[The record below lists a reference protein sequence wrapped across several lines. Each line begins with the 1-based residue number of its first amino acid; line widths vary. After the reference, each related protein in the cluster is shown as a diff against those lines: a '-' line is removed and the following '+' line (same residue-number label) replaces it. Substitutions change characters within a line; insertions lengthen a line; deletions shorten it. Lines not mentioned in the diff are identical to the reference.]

1 MVTDRIWFALG
12 PLHICTSSMLPG
24 FSLCPPDKLMSHRR
38 SEVSWGRVSEETP
51 PATQARPRSRHQ
63 ARQGGNQKWHMP
75 EKLYRRGVFGE
86 MVKFC

>member
-1 MVTDRIWFALG
+1 MVTDRIWFCWHRPEIQTLTALG

-51 PATQARPRSRHQ
+51 PSHPGQAQIQAPGPPR
-63 ARQGGNQKWHMP
+63 GKP
-75 EKLYRRGVFGE
+75 E
-86 MVKFC
+86 MAHA